1 MVKVIF
7 LIIFTFIYEW
17 DWVYVLIPIS
27 QFFFFLELPIYSFP
41 YVSNKLNKLSTYKN
55 SLYIK
60 ENSPFLSA
68 PRL

>member
-1 MVKVIF
+1 MSEIECMF
-7 LIIFTFIYEW
+7 LY
-17 DWVYVLIPIS
+17 LLAN
-27 QFFFFLELPIYSFP
+27 FFFFLELPIYSFP

-68 PRL
+68 HRL

>member
-1 MVKVIF
+1 MSEIECMF
-7 LIIFTFIYEW
+7 LYLLANRT
-17 DWVYVLIPIS
+17 
-27 QFFFFLELPIYSFP
+27 FFLELPIYSFP

-68 PRL
+68 HRL